1 MTAHLLT
8 SQLESGAPCTT
19 EMSRT
24 RTEIKNHMRSK
35 EDPNKGVLSHISM
48 LLINIEARTFT
59 TG

>member
-8 SQLESGAPCTT
+8 SQLESGVPCTT
-19 EMSRT
+19 EMSHT
-24 RTEIKNHMRSK
+24 QIKNHMRSK
-35 EDPNKGVLSHISM
+35 EDPNKGVLSHISV